1 MPPEGKS
8 SWILCNKAD
17 IMYIDIP
24 TSVHKLRVITN
35 KIQSFSSTKL
45 LSYEY

>member
-24 TSVHKLRVITN
+24 TSVHKLRVIRGG
-35 KIQSFSSTKL
+35 FRMVGP
-45 LSYEY
+45 